1 MALSSKAIYRRLEQE
16 RIQMALL
23 QEVLRGLDDL
33 EKGKALSLA
42 QIKSRHGC

>member
-1 MALSSKAIYRRLEQE
+1 MALSSKAIYRRLEQA

-33 EKGKALSLA
+33 EKGKTLSLA
-42 QIKSRHGC
+42 QLKSRHGC